1 MSSEYDERGGR
12 NWQRQ
17 SERWTVDD
25 HKDVATM
32 SAGRAEEDEGRMVP
46 RPVEQQER
54 ILGNTKHGVVGEH
67 HNYISKIDDKHG
79 EYIAKIGV
87 DKILADTYKCDG
99 L

>member
-46 RPVEQQER
+46 RPVEQ
-54 ILGNTKHGVVGEH
+54 
-67 HNYISKIDDKHG
+67 
-79 EYIAKIGV
+79 
-87 DKILADTYKCDG
+87 
-99 L
+99 